1 MTIRGVVF
9 DIGGVLEYTPYTGWW
24 ERWHERLG
32 LEADA
37 IDIRL
42 MERGLDG
49 GLGTC
54 TEAAWLNGLREITG
68 MNQSQMDEFMS
79 DLWEEYLGTLNV
91 ELVEYVRG
99 LRPRFQTGILSNS
112 FLGAREKEQE
122 HYGFE
127 DLVDVLIYSH
137 EVGLAKPDRRIYE
150 LTCERLGLKPEE
162 IVFVDDVDGNIEGA
176 RAVGMRGIL
185 FKDNGQVIGEIEEC
199 IREYNSETS
208 KSSF

>member
-9 DIGGVLEYTPYTGWW
+9 DIGGVLEYTPSTGYW

-37 IDIRL
+37 IDKGL
-42 MERGLDG
+42 MGMGLDG

-54 TEAAWLNGLREITG
+54 TEAEWLAGLREITG
-68 MNQSQMDEFMS
+68 MNQTQIDEFMS
-79 DLWEEYLGTLNV
+79 DLWEEYLGTLNG

-99 LRPRFQTGILSNS
+99 LRPRFQTAILSNS

-122 HYGFE
+122 HYSFE

-137 EVGLAKPDRRIYE
+137 EVGLAKPDRRIYA
-150 LTCERLGLKPEE
+150 LTCERLNLKPEE
-162 IVFVDDVDGNIEGA
+162 IIFVDDVEVNIEGA
-176 RAVGMRGIL
+176 RAFGMHGIL
-185 FKDNGQVIGEIEEC
+185 FKDNSQTIGDIKGL
-199 IREYNSETS
+199 I
-208 KSSF
+208 KSTG

>member
-37 IDIRL
+37 IDKGL
-42 MERGLDG
+42 MGLGLDG

-54 TEAAWLNGLREITG
+54 TEAAWLDGLREITG
-68 MNQSQMDEFMS
+68 MNQSQTDEFMS

-137 EVGLAKPDRRIYE
+137 EVGLAKPDQRIYE
-150 LTCERLGLKPEE
+150 LTCERLNLKAEE
-162 IVFVDDVDGNIEGA
+162 VIFVDDANVNIEGA
-176 RAVGMRGIL
+176 LVFGIHGIL
-185 FKDNGQVIGEIEEC
+185 FKDNAQTIGEIEALIE
-199 IREYNSETS
+199 S
-208 KSSF
+208 KGV